1 MTIEKIDPQ
10 SEELV
15 LSDHIFELPSVGEVD
30 EQYKAIMQ
38 FQNAVRTNLKEGLQ
52 RDYGTIPGTNKP
64 TLLKPGAEKIMRLA
78 RVACEYTII
87 NQVEDWDRPLFS
99 YTVKCHVRIVAGG
112 PIIEEGL
119 GEANTL
125 EAQNANK
132 NAFTLKNT
140 VLKMAKKRALV
151 DAALAIGRLSDLFTQ
166 DIDDDPKTF
175 TVSSRGGGGSIKA
188 DPNSKYYCKEHDTDW
203 FKSVNM
209 PRYGHLIGKTGQ
221 WCNMPEEPEVIE
233 QVPDDEPIFSDD
245 DFITGENM
253 SQKDLEKA
261 CKSQGWTNRDLN
273 DALGKNYQDYLQDNT
288 PFMAWSAICSV
299 NGVDVNNPYRTLQSD
314 YHNA

>member
-1 MTIEKIDPQ
+1 M
-10 SEELV
+10 
-15 LSDHIFELPSVGEVD
+15 
-30 EQYKAIMQ
+30 
-38 FQNAVRTNLKEGLQ
+38 
-52 RDYGTIPGTNKP
+52 
-64 TLLKPGAEKIMRLA
+64 
-78 RVACEYTII
+78 
-87 NQVEDWDRPLFS
+87 
-99 YTVKCHVRIVAGG
+99 KCHVRIVAGG

-188 DPNSKYYCKEHDTDW
+188 DPDSKYYCKEHDTDW
-203 FKSVNM
+203 FK
-209 PRYGHLIGKTGQ
+209 RGKMRGYAHPIDETGK
-221 WCNMPEEPEVIE
+221 WCNMPEEAEVIE

-245 DFITGENM
+245 DFIINENM
-253 SQKDLEKA
+253 LQKDLEKA
-261 CKSQGWTNRDLN
+261 CKSQGWTKDDLN
-273 DALGKNYQDYLQDNT
+273 DVLEEKYQAYLKKEGHT
-288 PFMAWSAICSV
+288 PYMAWSAICSV
-299 NGVDVNNPYRTLQSD
+299 NGIKVDLT
-314 YHNA
+314 

>member
-99 YTVKCHVRIVAGG
+99 YTVKCHVRIGAGDLLSKRDSVK
-112 PIIEEGL
+112 PIP
-119 GEANTL
+119 
-125 EAQNANK
+125 
-132 NAFTLKNT
+132 LKP
-140 VLKMAKKRALV
+140 R
-151 DAALAIGRLSDLFTQ
+151 TQ
-166 DIDDDPKTF
+166 TRMRSP
-175 TVSSRGGGGSIKA
+175 SRTRS
-188 DPNSKYYCKEHDTDW
+188 
-203 FKSVNM
+203 
-209 PRYGHLIGKTGQ
+209 
-221 WCNMPEEPEVIE
+221 
-233 QVPDDEPIFSDD
+233 
-245 DFITGENM
+245 
-253 SQKDLEKA
+253 
-261 CKSQGWTNRDLN
+261 
-273 DALGKNYQDYLQDNT
+273 
-288 PFMAWSAICSV
+288 
-299 NGVDVNNPYRTLQSD
+299 
-314 YHNA
+314 

>member
-52 RDYGTIPGTNKP
+52 RDYGTIPGTHKP

-99 YTVKCHVRIVAGG
+99 YTVKCHVRIGAGG

-188 DPNSKYYCKEHDTDW
+188 DPDSKYYCKEHDTDW
-203 FKSVNM
+203 FK
-209 PRYGHLIGKTGQ
+209 RGKMRGYAHPIDETGK
-221 WCNMPEEPEVIE
+221 WCNMPEEAEVIE
-233 QVPDDEPIFSDD
+233 QVPDDEPVSSKKFEAMYLDD
-245 DFITGENM
+245 DDNFITGENM
-253 SQKDLEKA
+253 LQKDLEKA
-261 CKSQGWTNRDLN
+261 CKSQGWSSFDLN

-288 PFMAWSAICSV
+288 AYMAWSAICSV
-299 NGVDVNNPYRTLQSD
+299 KGVDLN
-314 YHNA
+314 

>member
-203 FKSVNM
+203 FKRGKM
-209 PRYGHLIGKTGQ
+209 RGYAHPIGETGQ

-253 SQKDLEKA
+253 LQKDLEKA

-288 PFMAWSAICSV
+288 AFMAYSAICSV
-299 NGVDVNNPYRTLQSD
+299 KGIKVNLT
-314 YHNA
+314 

>member
-1 MTIEKIDPQ
+1 MTIEKIDSQ

-30 EQYKAIMQ
+30 KQYEAIMQ

-52 RDYGTIPGTNKP
+52 RDYGTIPGTHKP

-175 TVSSRGGGGSIKA
+175 TVSSRGGGGSSS
-188 DPNSKYYCKEHDTDW
+188 SKPSAAQFSFLVDLGYQFEEGEKEAMTRREASA
-203 FKSVNM
+203 K
-209 PRYGHLIGKTGQ
+209 I
-221 WCNMPEEPEVIE
+221 EELTSDSNQKPAQK

-261 CKSQGWTNRDLN
+261 CKSQGWGNRDLN

-288 PFMAWSAICSV
+288 PYMAWFKICSV
-299 NGVDVNNPYRTLQSD
+299 KKKPNLV
-314 YHNA
+314 

>member
-52 RDYGTIPGTNKP
+52 RDYGTIPGTHKP

-203 FKSVNM
+203 FKRGKM
-209 PRYGHLIGKTGQ
+209 RGYAHPIGETGQ

-253 SQKDLEKA
+253 LQKDLEKA
-261 CKSQGWTNRDLN
+261 CKSQGWSSLDLN
-273 DALGKNYQDYLQDNT
+273 DALEENYQDYLDKDGHT

-299 NGVDVNNPYRTLQSD
+299 NGIKVDLT
-314 YHNA
+314 